1 MQGCHLAA
9 EALTLARGPRVLLRQ
24 LSFEVRSGE
33 MLLLTGANGTGKSSL
48 LRALIGLTPLQA
60 GRFLWTGPGQA
71 PHEVKPHE
79 LRSVCLAQGHAAGV
93 KPELTALE
101 NLALGAALDQPPGL
115 PFSAMRSAHLKH
127 VPQLEQAL
135 ARVGLARQRNIETR
149 RLSQGQKQRLQL
161 ARFALACLG
170 PHRPLWLMDEP
181 SAALDT
187 QGSALLHELLG
198 EHLAR
203 GGAAIVATHLH
214 LQSPMGQTRHL
225 RLDETV
231 KTPAEPAWTP

>member
-1 MQGCHLAA
+1 MQGCQLVV
-9 EALTLARGPRVLLRQ
+9 ENLTLARGPRVLLRQ

-48 LRALIGLTPLQA
+48 LRALIGLTPLKA
-60 GRFLWTGPGQA
+60 GRFLWTDPAQS
-71 PHEVKPHE
+71 PREVTPLE

-93 KPELTALE
+93 KSELTALE
-101 NLALGAALDQPPGL
+101 NLRLVAALDTPPTLAASAADGL
-115 PFSAMRSAHLKH
+115 EQTPDP
-127 VPQLEQAL
+127 VLEQAL

-187 QGSALLHELLG
+187 QGSALLQDLLG
-198 EHLAR
+198 EHLRR
-203 GGAAIVATHLH
+203 GGAAIVATHLA
-214 LQSPMGQTRHL
+214 LQAPAGQTRNL
-225 RLDETV
+225 RLDDAAR
-231 KTPAEPAWTP
+231 PLAEPAWTP